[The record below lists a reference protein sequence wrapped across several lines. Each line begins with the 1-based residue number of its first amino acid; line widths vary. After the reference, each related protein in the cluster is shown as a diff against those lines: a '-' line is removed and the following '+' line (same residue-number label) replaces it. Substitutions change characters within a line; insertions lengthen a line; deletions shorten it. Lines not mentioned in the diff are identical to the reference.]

1 MVACVFIAPA
11 DLHVFKEV
19 FARGPN
25 EESITMLRTLFLIFF
40 AQACLCCNSQDE
52 WYSPLISEAYELFLA
67 SIAHNDTATHMQNQL
82 TSIQFFQWD
91 ANATVAF
98 VPEGPTLSVDCSP
111 ASLAGT
117 HCSIE
122 IAKVR
127 FHLLKDVRYLF
138 FCILLLFQF
147 KMTK

>member
-25 EESITMLRTLFLIFF
+25 EESITMLRTLLLVFF

-52 WYSPLISEAYELFLA
+52 WYSPLISDAYELFLA
-67 SIAHNDTATHMQNQL
+67 SITHNDTATHMQNQL

-91 ANATVAF
+91 ANASVAF
-98 VPEGPTLSVDCSP
+98 VPEGPTPSVECS
-111 ASLAGT
+111 AVSLGST

-122 IAKVR
+122 ITKVR
-127 FHLLKDVRYLF
+127 FHLLKKVRYLF
-138 FCILLLFQF
+138 FVICFYFNL
-147 KMTK
+147 K